1 MLCCPPDQGAWVRRA
16 QVWLGTLVEVALPAD
31 QASDRR
37 FDAAFA
43 AVAAVH
49 RRLHPQLRGSDLRRI
64 ARQAHRQVLRV
75 DRGTH
80 QLLALAQRLW
90 RDSGGL
96 FDPSLPARGGARL
109 DALRLLP
116 AQRVRARAPLQ
127 LDLGG
132 IAKGHAVDRAVAALR
147 AQGCRSGV
155 VNAGG
160 DLRHFGPGWQPVR
173 VRLPHA
179 PAMAPVLFELRDAA
193 AATSADTYRRPGQGL
208 LDRRMRRQRS
218 FGGSVTVVAPTCAL
232 ADALTKIV
240 ALRPQPALR
249 LLRRHRAHALC
260 IDAAGRARSTLAGRT
275 RQFRMAAG
283 APA

>member
-1 MLCCPPDQGAWVRRA
+1 MPCCLPEDDAWVRRA

-31 QASDRR
+31 QATEPG

-49 RRLHPQLRGSDLRRI
+49 RRLHPRRRGSDLRRI
-64 ARQAHRQVLRV
+64 ALLAHRQTLRV
-75 DRGTH
+75 HRDTH
-80 QLLALAQRLW
+80 ELLALAQRLW

-96 FDPSLPARGGARL
+96 FDPSLPARNGARL

-116 AQRVRARAPLQ
+116 AQRVRCRAPLR

-147 AQGCRSGV
+147 ASGCRSGL

-160 DLRHFGPGWQPVR
+160 DLRRFGPGWQPVR

-179 PAMAPVLFELRDAA
+179 PAMAPVLIELRDAA
-193 AATSADTYRRPGQGL
+193 AATSADTHRRPGQGL
-208 LDRRMRRQRS
+208 LDPRARRQQG
-218 FGGSVTVVAPTCAL
+218 FGGSITVVATRCAL
-232 ADALTKIV
+232 ADGLTKIV
-240 ALRPQPALR
+240 ALRPQRALR

-260 IDAAGRARSTLAGRT
+260 IDATGRARTTVAGVTDRL
-275 RQFRMAAG
+275 RIAA
-283 APA
+283 AESA